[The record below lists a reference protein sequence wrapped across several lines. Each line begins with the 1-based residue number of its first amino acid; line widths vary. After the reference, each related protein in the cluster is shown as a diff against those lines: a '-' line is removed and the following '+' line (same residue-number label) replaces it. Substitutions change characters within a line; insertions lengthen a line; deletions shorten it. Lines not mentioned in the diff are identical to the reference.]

1 MHTTTGNT
9 ILTLDEER
17 KEKLT
22 QKNPK
27 RAKYYH
33 RKGKKSNSKEF
44 QLDFSLNYYWKP
56 SRSMLLMDPISYGS
70 QWEFHTIEILKIMAY
85 KVGKVMAFFIKHKE
99 SILYSY

>member
-27 RAKYYH
+27 RATNH
-33 RKGKKSNSKEF
+33 RKGKKSVSNEF
-44 QLDFSLNYYWKP
+44 QLDFSLNYYCKT
-56 SRSMLLMDPISYGS
+56 SRSMLLMDPISHMGHSGVTYYL
-70 QWEFHTIEILKIMAY
+70 IEIFKKIAY
-85 KVGKVMAFFIKHKE
+85 KVGKVINGL
-99 SILYSY
+99 LY